1 MSGCVKWEGP
11 GPLRLPAE
19 GSCQAVCK
27 VVLEQPL
34 PEEILMVEASS
45 THPLPAGL
53 LLQSMVIPSSAVDVN
68 QLNESL
74 KEATIPV
81 GTVLGCLCAIDIVT
95 TGSNTVQP
103 LASEKFDA
111 RLINYGQS
119 PILEE
124 WKARL
129 CQQLLEKEQIS
140 SLYMSW
146 MWA

>member
-1 MSGCVKWEGP
+1 MTGCVKWEGP
-11 GPLRLPAE
+11 GPLRLPAQ

-45 THPLPAGL
+45 AHPLPAGV
-53 LLQSMVIPSSAVDVN
+53 LLQSI
-68 QLNESL
+68 LIENESL

-81 GTVLGCLCAIDIVT
+81 RTLLGCLCATDVVT

-111 RLINYGQS
+111 SLINFGQS

-129 CQQLLEKEQIS
+129 CQQLSEKEQMS

-146 MWA
+146 TWA